1 MSSLVQHGKSSHI
14 HRLHDSR
21 GTGNGECYDHRPV
34 GRGGLNPSLSRS
46 QDGANLDSPLNVP
59 GRVGHDARN
68 APLNWE
74 KVACDGHI
82 GPGQKGIRWMRQSY
96 ARRAVSVRF
105 DANAATKVVSLIAGM
120 VAAADSMSDM
130 DLLRHGGMGRLC
142 TGV

>member
-1 MSSLVQHGKSSHI
+1 MPIGIVSES
-14 HRLHDSR
+14 
-21 GTGNGECYDHRPV
+21 
-34 GRGGLNPSLSRS
+34 SRS
-46 QDGANLDSPLNVP
+46 A
-59 GRVGHDARN
+59 
-68 APLNWE
+68 
-74 KVACDGHI
+74 
-82 GPGQKGIRWMRQSY
+82 MRQSY